1 MTRLL
6 GAIIA
11 VLMLGMA
18 GPAFAEAPGKYT
30 GNIALSTK
38 SVGFILGAEWGSGTM
53 TLQGGRSY
61 ELRIRTLKVGMAG
74 LESVSA
80 NGRIYNLDPRRPEDI
95 EGTFASM
102 GAGVTIG
109 GGVGV
114 QRMKNEKGV
123 IIELEESAQGVAAK
137 IAASGI
143 AVQLKK

>member
-6 GAIIA
+6 SAIALAVSLGAIA
-11 VLMLGMA
+11 PAMA
-18 GPAFAEAPGKYT
+18 QAPGKHT
-30 GNIALSTK
+30 ANIALSTK
-38 SVGFILGAEWGSGTM
+38 SVGFILGAEWGRGTVTM
-53 TLQGGRSY
+53 LNGRSF

-80 NGRIYNLDPRRPEDI
+80 SGRVYNLDPRRPEDI

-123 IIELEESAQGVAAK
+123 IIELNETAQGVAAK
-137 IAASGI
+137 IAASGM
-143 AVQLKK
+143 AVRIR